1 MTRPGS
7 AVTPGDDGVAMMK
20 RDWAVLVGVLWVLP
34 SAVFAQKQPSE
45 VGRLTEAPDARATQ
59 PVVRGCCEA
68 GPLILEATRADD
80 TSFEIDGL
88 ADEAVWA
95 TATVA
100 TDFVQFQPEE
110 GDRST
115 ERTTAQVVYGTDALY
130 VYLRA
135 YDSDPD
141 LVVGQ
146 LTRRDQESYSDLLGV
161 VIDSYFDRRTAFHFA
176 VNPLGV
182 KHDIYRFD
190 DTQEDAG
197 WDAVWDVATRRTE
210 DGWAAEFEIPYSQLR
225 FRDAPTQTWGINFV
239 RDIARKQEMAVW
251 APTTRSDNAI
261 VSRFGELRG
270 LRDLSA
276 PNRMEILPYSVASL
290 ERSPGDADNPFYSP
304 NDAFGTGG
312 VDVKYGVTSN
322 LTLDLTVNPDF
333 GQVEA
338 DPAQVNLSDRE
349 TFLPEQ
355 RPFFLEGSSIFNFS
369 LSNGDGPDANESL
382 FYSRRIGRPPQ
393 GWADPAGGYVN
404 VDDKSTILGAWKLSG
419 KTAGGWSIGVMHA
432 LTAEESAD
440 IVPAVGAAHE
450 QAVEPLSNYG
460 VVRLQKDFREGRSA
474 VGIIGTGLL
483 RDAGVASDLVLRDR
497 AWTGGV
503 DFRHRFSQDE
513 WQVRGYVLGSRVAGS
528 PEAIARTQR
537 SSVHNYQRP
546 DAGHVTYD
554 PTRTSLTGMSADFS
568 VTKFAGG
575 FWRYGT
581 GMQLRT
587 PGFETNDV
595 GFLNSTDYVNP
606 WVWLGYHHNAEKG
619 PFRNFGIN
627 GNSWMV
633 QDFDGNRVSTGFN
646 VNLNGQFKNFWFA
659 YAGVN
664 QQLSAY
670 SPGKLR
676 GGPLYRREA
685 QTNFWSGFGT
695 DGRKIVQVNM
705 NGFGNVRPESDSY
718 TFGLS
723 PNIRIRPSGR
733 ATFNVGTFVNRNV
746 DDAQWVSRIQADETR
761 YLFGRI
767 DQTTVGLT
775 TRVDFAFTPTL
786 SLQLYAQPFVSA
798 GTYDEF
804 KQIAD
809 PVAARYVD
817 RFSAVAPSVSGS
829 GYAADLDGDGTEE
842 SFRNPD
848 FRFSQFRSNA
858 VLRWEYRPGSTLFL
872 VWSQGRDG
880 FSSNGSFDFGRD
892 VGDLFRVTPDNVF
905 LIKFSYWMSR

>member
-1 MTRPGS
+1 MVRRWVKAITC
-7 AVTPGDDGVAMMK
+7 VA
-20 RDWAVLVGVLWVLP
+20 LWVAIP
-34 SAVFAQKQPSE
+34 AAASAQESRSGPEKSDREETLGAAGATVVS
-45 VGRLTEAPDARATQ
+45 GRRAT
-59 PVVRGCCEA
+59 GT
-68 GPLILEATRADD
+68 LILEATRGNDAL
-80 TSFEIDGL
+80 FEIDGR
-88 ADEAVWA
+88 AEEPIWA
-95 TATVA
+95 TADLA
-100 TDFVQFQPEE
+100 TDFMQFQPDE
-110 GDRST
+110 GAAST
-115 ERTTAQVVYGTDALY
+115 ERTTAQVVYGESALY

-135 YDSDPD
+135 YDSEPD

-146 LTRRDQESYSDLLGV
+146 LTRRDQESYSDLLAV

-197 WDAVWDVATRRTE
+197 WDAVWDVATQRTE

-290 ERSPGDADNPFYSP
+290 ERSPGDPANPFYSA

-369 LSNGDGPDANESL
+369 ISNGDGPDANESL

-393 GWADPAGGYVN
+393 GWADPAGGHVN

-419 KTAGGWSIGVMHA
+419 KTAGGWSIGIMHA
-432 LTAEESAD
+432 LTAEENAD
-440 IVPAVGAAHE
+440 IAPAVGDRHQ
-450 QAVEPLSNYG
+450 QAVEPLTNYG

-474 VGIIGTGLL
+474 LGFIGTGLNRDGGVADALSL
-483 RDAGVASDLVLRDR
+483 RDQ

-503 DFRHRFSQDE
+503 DFRHRFRQDE
-513 WQVRGYVLGSRVAGS
+513 WQVSGYLLGSRVSGS
-528 PEAIARTQR
+528 REAIAQTQR
-537 SSVHNYQRP
+537 APVRYFQRP

-554 PTRTSLTGMSADFS
+554 PTRTSLSGASANFS
-568 VTKFAGG
+568 ITKFAGG

-595 GFLNSTDYVNP
+595 GFMNNTDFINP
-606 WVWLGYHHNAEKG
+606 WVWLGYQHNAEKG

-627 GNSWMV
+627 GNAWLV
-633 QDFDGNRVSTGFN
+633 EDFDGNRVSTGLN
-646 VNLNGQFKNFWFA
+646 VNFNGQFKNFWYA

-664 QQLSAY
+664 QQASAY
-670 SPGKLR
+670 STGKLR

-695 DGRKIVQVNM
+695 DGRRVVQVNM
-705 NGFGNVRPESDSY
+705 NTFGNVRPESDSY

-733 ATFNVGTFVNRNV
+733 ATFNIGSFVNRNV
-746 DDAQWVSRIQADETR
+746 DDAQWVSRIDTDETR

-798 GTYDEF
+798 GTYDDF

-809 PVAARYVD
+809 PVAGQYSD
-817 RFSAVAPSVSGS
+817 RFSAVTPNAAGA
-829 GYAADLDGDGTEE
+829 GYAADLDGDGSDE

-872 VWSQGRDG
+872 VWSQGRDR
-880 FSSNGSFDFGRD
+880 FSPNGSFDFGRD
-892 VGDLFRVTPDNVF
+892 VGNLFDITPDNIF